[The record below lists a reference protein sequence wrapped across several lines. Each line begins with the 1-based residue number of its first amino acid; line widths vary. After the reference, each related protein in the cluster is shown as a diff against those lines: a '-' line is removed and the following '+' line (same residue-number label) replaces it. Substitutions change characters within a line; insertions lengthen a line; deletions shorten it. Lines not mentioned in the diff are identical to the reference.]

1 MCGIVIVG
9 SGLETWR
16 DGSSVTFEAASEEG
30 GIFSAFD
37 IASVAFWVFMTGLET

>member
-16 DGSSVTFEAASEEG
+16 DGSSVAFETASEEG

-37 IASVAFWVFMTGLET
+37 IVSVAFWGSVTGLET